1 MVARDIPPT
10 DPLEHVS
17 RWLAASVMRLMRWWQ
32 RILTK
37 LHARLRRASATTRA
51 GFGAWSNQWA
61 VVWEYIRR
69 PASAWE
75 GHAATGVPGSAR
87 TAAAAGARALAAG
100 GLLAGALAMTG
111 GDTAR
116 GATAAL
122 AVQVAWAL
130 GRLAVCRTLVPA
142 GTLPPKR
149 VTAVC
154 MAAWLPYALALT
166 GPLRF
171 VAFVWSASLTYR
183 GLVAA
188 GLEPQRARTAVLWA
202 FGGQVGVMAVAAL
215 TALTL
220 LALGGA

>member
-1 MVARDIPPT
+1 MVARDIPPI
-10 DPLEHVS
+10 DPLERVS
-17 RWLAASVMRLMRWWQ
+17 GWLGASVTRLMRWWQ
-32 RILTK
+32 RALTR
-37 LHARLRRASATTRA
+37 LHARLRRTSATLRA
-51 GFGAWSNQWA
+51 GLEAWSNQWA

-75 GHAATGVPGSAR
+75 GHAATEVPGSAR

-111 GDTAR
+111 GETAR